1 MPAVSASSDGGP
13 VTGIELFEGPN
24 LYLPHA
30 AVVATLDLARL
41 GHGGPQALQPAE
53 LGLLAEILLARCR
66 ATAALTL
73 QPDSAARLGASAAQ
87 GIAATLALLCLELQR
102 LNTTHA
108 QGMCVIGGGA
118 QGRARA
124 IAFGYENVAM
134 ARAVPAAAC
143 ALVDA
148 VLRARGRLDPATFVL
163 PPALQAFL
171 ERARALPIL
180 RSSRKILRTAR
191 KRGIPWMPVLE
202 TSDLLQLGHGCRR
215 RLLRG
220 STSDSISQI
229 GHWLTSDKRLCADFV
244 TRLGF
249 PAPRQV
255 PVTSPEAAVAAAH
268 AIGYPVV
275 VKPLA
280 GFNGRGITVGIAR
293 DEDMAA
299 AFSLAAALRRGVLVE
314 SFIPGH
320 AHRLIVVDGRLA
332 SASLFRPAGVT
343 GDGRSDVAAL
353 VARENARP
361 VRSQGFASGL
371 LPIPLDAVSK
381 GVLASQG
388 LDPRSVPPAGQTV
401 YLRRTANL
409 STGGTRTDV
418 TALIHP
424 DNRRMAEQIARATAI
439 DIAGIDFIA
448 PDIATAFR
456 EQPCGINE
464 VNTNPGIGYG
474 DPDAGLPDETLRI
487 VDLLFP
493 PGTPATIPIV
503 HVHGGKEADAIAV
516 RLAGLL
522 DRPGCPVGCA
532 SGRGLVIDGLTVST
546 APQRGDIT
554 AGRALLCNPTVACA
568 ILAVPGETVRRHGIG
583 TPGADVAVLTGQSLA
598 WAGLVRA
605 ITSGPIVVAAELI
618 PRLPQA
624 VRRQADRLV
633 AVGDAASTLPR
644 RVWRDAADGT
654 IRASDGSI
662 LPGRASGDDGAA
674 LQAAAAAW
682 ALQAIEGY

>member
-1 MPAVSASSDGGP
+1 MPEATVLPAVSASSDGGP

-381 GVLASQG
+381 GVLRNPEYGVVANNKLATKEELSQ
-388 LDPRSVPPAGQTV
+388 AK
-401 YLRRTANL
+401 
-409 STGGTRTDV
+409 
-418 TALIHP
+418 ALW
-424 DNRRMAEQIARATAI
+424 
-439 DIAGIDFIA
+439 A
-448 PDIATAFR
+448 PS
-456 EQPCGINE
+456 
-464 VNTNPGIGYG
+464 
-474 DPDAGLPDETLRI
+474 
-487 VDLLFP
+487 VDLL
-493 PGTPATIPIV
+493 
-503 HVHGGKEADAIAV
+503 
-516 RLAGLL
+516 
-522 DRPGCPVGCA
+522 
-532 SGRGLVIDGLTVST
+532 
-546 APQRGDIT
+546 
-554 AGRALLCNPTVACA
+554 
-568 ILAVPGETVRRHGIG
+568 GETGWERTNSPIIDDKSLWRNRASLTITQLLFDGWGVNSEIKRQKYRTESASNRVGE
-583 TPGADVAVLTGQSLA
+583 VAEFVGLDIVQAYLEVLRQRDLLLQMGCDDAQGYLF
-598 WAGLVRA
+598 GK
-605 ITSGPIVVAAELI
+605 PMAAEDLAS
-618 PRLPQA
+618 RLL
-624 VRRQADRLV
+624 R
-633 AVGDAASTLPR
+633 
-644 RVWRDAADGT
+644 
-654 IRASDGSI
+654 
-662 LPGRASGDDGAA
+662 
-674 LQAAAAAW
+674 
-682 ALQAIEGY
+682 